1 MANFVLIHGSF
12 QGGWIW
18 QPTAERLRQA
28 GHTIYAAT
36 MDGCAERQ
44 GGLRVG
50 ITATTMA
57 KEVADLFFY
66 ENLEDVILAGTSS
79 GGVVIPKAAELARE
93 KIRRLG

>member
-1 MANFVLIHGSF
+1 MARSRV
-12 QGGWIW
+12 
-18 QPTAERLRQA
+18 A
-28 GHTIYAAT
+28 GFGNPRSNGCDRPDTRF
-36 MDGCAERQ
+36 MPLLSDGCAERQ

-79 GGVVIPKAAELARE
+79 GGVVISKAVELARE
-93 KIRRLG
+93 KIRRLV